1 MASAKY
7 LTDLMLCVHRID
19 AERQCPGVQ
28 VCCEVRVGEVIPSR
42 EPPSSGP
49 TESPP
54 PGPTE
59 SPPPG
64 SCGVRGGSLNPTW
77 VRVLGEDKFTQFGE
91 FPWMLAL
98 LREEE
103 MEGLDTQSNPFK
115 CGASLI
121 HPQVALTA
129 AHCVSRYFVRILP
142 TFISLFISMYHL
154 NERI

>member
-7 LTDLMLCVHRID
+7 LTDVMLYVRRID

-28 VCCEVRVGEVIPSR
+28 VCCEVRVVEVIPSR
-42 EPPSSGP
+42 EPPS
-49 TESPP
+49 

-59 SPPPG
+59 SPPLG
-64 SCGVRGGSLNPTW
+64 SCGVRGGSLSSPW
-77 VRVLGEDKFTQFGE
+77 VRIFSDDKMTQFGE
-91 FPWMLAL
+91 FPWMLAVL
-98 LREEE
+98 SAEET
-103 MEGLDTQSNPFK
+103 EGWGTQSNPFK

-129 AHCVSRYFVRILP
+129 AHCVSRYHVQILP
-142 TFISLFISMYHL
+142 TLISLFISVCNL

>member
-7 LTDLMLCVHRID
+7 LTDVVCVRRID

-28 VCCEVRVGEVIPSR
+28 VCCEVRVAEEIPVR
-42 EPPSSGP
+42 ETPS
-49 TESPP
+49 

-59 SPPPG
+59 PPPPG
-64 SCGVRGGSLNPTW
+64 SCGIRGGSLNPTW
-77 VRVLGEDKFTQFGE
+77 ARIFSDDNLTQFGE

-98 LREEE
+98 LRGEET
-103 MEGLDTQSNPFK
+103 EGGDTQVNLFQ

-129 AHCVSRYFVRILP
+129 AHCVSRYFVHVLTYI
-142 TFISLFISMYHL
+142 TFSLSFRVPL
-154 NERI
+154 K